1 MKPVFALFHV
11 FPKRMRLLLIVFAL
25 IIAATAN
32 ISAQDLTSVTLNW
45 TAPGDDGNVGQAA
58 QYDVRYSTGPI
69 TNQNWNSAIQAD
81 GEPAP
86 APAGDPE
93 TFTIS
98 GLESNTTYYFAI
110 KTADEAGN
118 WSGLSNVAMVTTND
132 NVPPGD
138 ITDLTASSDQ

>member
-1 MKPVFALFHV
+1 MKPFFALFHV
-11 FPKRMRLLLIVFAL
+11 FSERKRLLFIVFAL
-25 IIAATAN
+25 LVLSTAN

-69 TNQNWNSAIQAD
+69 TNQNWNSAIEAD

-86 APAGDPE
+86 APAGEPE
-93 TFTIS
+93 SFTID

-118 WSGLSNVAMVTTND
+118 WSGLSNVAMVTTTD

-138 ITDLTASSDQ
+138 ITDLAASSAQ